1 MADIE
6 IAKKSDLDTKADIN
20 HNHDDKYALISH
32 THNEYATKEE
42 LNSKADIDHNHDD
55 KYALLDHT
63 HSYNELTDKPEI
75 PRIDNLV
82 TEEAFNALIDKV
94 NNLELRLEALE
105 SQEDIE

>member
-6 IAKKSDLDTKADIN
+6 IAKKSDLDTKADID
-20 HNHDDKYALISH
+20 HNHDDRYALISH

-42 LNSKADIDHNHDD
+42 LYFKADINHNHDD
-55 KYALLDHT
+55 KYASLDHT

-94 NNLELRLEALE
+94 NNLESRLEALE